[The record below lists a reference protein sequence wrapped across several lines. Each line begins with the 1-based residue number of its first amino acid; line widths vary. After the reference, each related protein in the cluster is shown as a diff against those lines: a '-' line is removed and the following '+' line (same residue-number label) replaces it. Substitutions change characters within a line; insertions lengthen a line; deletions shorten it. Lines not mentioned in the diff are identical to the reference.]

1 MNRLFACSS
10 YPFITVTV
18 NCRKRVLS
26 ILDYK
31 LTFEAAP
38 QSEKFFKPRGSQNYA
53 NIENRIV
60 PEIQAANLV
69 PIPSSLS
76 VYCCLVRPD
85 RQLPFSA
92 SMGKNSIG
100 IVQEFQNPQPGNT
113 STFTL
118 DERAQREILANG
130 ITRPKGYTVSYHAN
144 PGVEKMHFG
153 PKHPMKPWRLTLTNK
168 IVLAYGMHEAMD
180 VYMARAATNQELIEF
195 HKPEYIDFLQRC

>member
-1 MNRLFACSS
+1 M
-10 YPFITVTV
+10 
-18 NCRKRVLS
+18 
-26 ILDYK
+26 
-31 LTFEAAP
+31 
-38 QSEKFFKPRGSQNYA
+38 
-53 NIENRIV
+53 
-60 PEIQAANLV
+60 
-69 PIPSSLS
+69 
-76 VYCCLVRPD
+76 YCCLVRPD

-144 PGVEKMHFG
+144 PEVEKMHFG